1 MAAGI
6 NKAILIGNLGRDP
19 EVQRF
24 DNGVKKATFSLAT
37 TEVYKGKDGEKNS
50 HTEWHNIVLWRGLA
64 DVAENYLKKGQTV
77 YVEGRIRKREYED
90 KDGVKKFIYE
100 IMGDVLQMLGGGGG
114 RREEGGAPASADKEE
129 PFSPPT
135 PEDDLPF

>member
-6 NKAILIGNLGRDP
+6 NKVILVGNLGRDP
-19 EVQRF
+19 EVTRF
-24 DNGVKKATFSLAT
+24 DNGVKKASFSLAT
-37 TEVYKGKDGEKNS
+37 TEQYKGKDGEKAS

-64 DVAENYLKKGQTV
+64 EVAENYLKKGNTV

-114 RREEGGAPASADKEE
+114 RREEGAPPASVDKEE
-129 PFSPPT
+129 SFSPPT